1 MSYQNQIHPA
11 GRFSCDVRTSLLY
24 TVFCILISATFL
36 LATNPAYAQWPAPA
50 QNEQVWATSV
60 EETADGGYI
69 ALGGAA
75 NVASGGYT
83 DCWLMKLDSKGN
95 VQWFATFGGTTSDIG
110 NSVYQTG
117 DGGYVVA
124 GYQVLEENHADAWL
138 LKVDASGVAQWQKT
152 YGGDDGDDFFNS
164 VEQTSDNGYIL
175 AGGTW
180 PDDGGDSNGWVSKM
194 NSQGQIEWEQDFGGD
209 NHDFIYSIEQTKDGG
224 YVAVGKTSS
233 SGGGL
238 TNGWMVRINALGQ
251 VQWQKT
257 YGGDSY
263 DTINSI
269 IETDD
274 GGFIVGGSSYS
285 FGTGNEDAWIM
296 KLDSTG
302 TTQWQKSYGGQGE
315 DLAFFIEPT
324 NDGGYIAA
332 GRTSSY
338 GTGTMDAWVLK
349 LNSSGDIQW
358 QKTYGEGNYDLVS
371 TIHQTDDGGYIM
383 SGGTYVIGPNGE
395 DLGKEF
401 WVAKLDSTGAVVWIR
416 ATWEK

>member
-11 GRFSCDVRTSLLY
+11 GRFSCDVGTSLLY
-24 TVFCILISATFL
+24 TVFCILISAAL
-36 LATNPAYAQWPAPA
+36 LFATNPAYAQWPAPTG
-50 QNEQVWATSV
+50 NEQVWATNV
-60 EETADGGYI
+60 EETADGGYVV
-69 ALGGAA
+69 LGGAA

-95 VQWFATFGGTTSDIG
+95 VQWFATFGGNTSDIG
-110 NSVYQTG
+110 NSVYQTS
-117 DGGYVVA
+117 DGGYAVA

-138 LKVDASGVAQWQKT
+138 LKVDANGIVQWQKS
-152 YGGDDGDDFFNS
+152 YGGDEGDDFFNS

-175 AGGTW
+175 VGGTW
-180 PDDGGDSNGWVSKM
+180 SDNGGDSDGWALKL
-194 NSQGQIEWEQDFGGD
+194 NSQGQVEWEQDFGGD
-209 NHDFIYSIEQTKDGG
+209 NHDFIYSVEQTKDGG

-233 SGGGL
+233 SGAGL

-274 GGFIVGGSSYS
+274 GGFVVAGSSYS

-302 TTQWQKSYGGQGE
+302 ATQWQKSYGGQGE

-324 NDGGYIAA
+324 KDGGYIAA

-358 QKTYGEGNYDLVS
+358 QKTYGEGNYDLAS
-371 TIHQTDDGGYIM
+371 TIHQTDDGGYIV

-401 WVAKLDSTGAVVWIR
+401 WVAKLDSNGAVEWMR
-416 ATWEK
+416 STWEK